1 MMAIRT
7 PGRALLGLVLLLA
20 GAGAARA
27 GSFAVTPVR
36 ATLAAGQTVQTLTV
50 RNTGATEAVVQLEL
64 LKWSQQ
70 DGKDIFE
77 ASRDVLATPPLFT
90 LPPQGQ
96 QVIRVGLRTPP
107 DATGERSYRLFLT
120 EVPPPPAPGTQ
131 GLQIALQIS
140 LPVFI
145 TPATKASPRLQW
157 RATRE
162 GSGLR
167 LSVTNSGM
175 GHVQVTGLRLAQ
187 ADGAELVRRSALSD
201 YVLPGQAR
209 SWLLQPA
216 TAVSA
221 ATGSRLQ
228 LQAQSDAGALTAEVI
243 VE

>member
-1 MMAIRT
+1 MATRT
-7 PGRALLGLVLLLA
+7 LGRALLGLALLLG

-27 GSFAVTPVR
+27 GSFAVAPVR

-107 DATGERSYRLFLT
+107 DATAERSYRLFLT
-120 EVPPPPAPGTQ
+120 EVPPPPLPGTQ

-145 TPATKASPRLQW
+145 TPAAAAAPRLQW
-157 RATRE
+157 RAMRE
-162 GSGLR
+162 GKGLR
-167 LSVTNSGM
+167 LSVTNSGAA
-175 GHVQVTGLRLAQ
+175 HVQITRLRLTQTA
-187 ADGAELVRRSALSD
+187 GAELVDRTLSE

-209 SWLLQPA
+209 SWLLAPA
-216 TAVSA
+216 AMP
-221 ATGSRLQ
+221 GPRLH
-228 LQAQSDAGALTAEVI
+228 LRAQSDAGELAAEVG